1 MQQERALGLETNVAD
16 RLSFGSSDMQKRF
29 TTDSSSIAAEITTS
43 NQLLEAIKNSLTLTV
58 N

>member
-1 MQQERALGLETNVAD
+1 
-16 RLSFGSSDMQKRF
+16 MQKRF